1 MAEHDDDDYLSVG
14 DERTIYTASDAL
26 VCKYSASSLGYY
38 KDKYLHSLFAKSIVK
53 PNTNSMVGAP
63 SINPLRKPPII
74 NRGYYGRVKCIDT
87 VLSNF
92 LSTTSLNTS
101 ESTVPSL
108 PNDHADRVTTTLPD
122 STSAY
127 RQIISLGCGFD
138 TLSLRIIAENHPGL
152 HIYEVDFE
160 EVINKKA
167 IALLSESTC
176 RHLLLG
182 SHYNNATPLSSLGS
196 KDNRQILTK
205 ILHDC
210 TITNGFNLGPNLT
223 LFGSDLRNNT
233 NDIVNKLTSIG
244 FNPLLPTLI
253 LTECVLVYIEK
264 VVTEKLINAFASSI
278 SNVAWVTYDMVNPM
292 DSFGKTMCKNLR
304 DAGFNI
310 PGFLEYPTIES
321 QIQRF
326 QLNNFEKVKTMSMLA
341 AFQCLLTSEDKARIA
356 RIEHLDE
363 IEEFELI
370 MSHYTLTT
378 AVKGSILN
386 GLTSE

>member
-1 MAEHDDDDYLSVG
+1 MAEHDDDDDYLSVG

-38 KDKYLHSLFAKSIVK
+38 NDKYLHSLFAKSIVK
-53 PNTNSMVGAP
+53 ANTNSMVGAP

-74 NRGYYGRVKCIDT
+74 NRGYYGRVKCIDV
-87 VLSNF
+87 VLSKF
-92 LSTTSLNTS
+92 LSATSLNTS
-101 ESTVPSL
+101 IASIPSIPTDIIDKL
-108 PNDHADRVTTTLPD
+108 ITDIPD
-122 STSAY
+122 SASAY
-127 RQIISLGCGFD
+127 RQIVSLGGGFD
-138 TLSLRIIAENHPGL
+138 TLSLRIIAENNPGL

-167 IALLSESTC
+167 VALLSESTC

-182 SHYNNATPLSSLGS
+182 NHGNNTTPSASPGI

-210 TITNGFNLGPNLT
+210 TITNGYNLGPNLT

-233 NDIVNKLTSIG
+233 NDIINKLTSIG
-244 FNPLLPTLI
+244 FNPSLPTLI

-264 VVTEKLINAFASSI
+264 AVTEQLINTFASSL
-278 SNVAWVTYDMVNPM
+278 SNVAWDTYDMVNPT
-292 DSFGKTMCKNLR
+292 DSFGKTMCRNLR

-326 QLNNFEKVKTMSMLA
+326 QSNKFEKVNTMSMLA
-341 AFQCLLTSEDKARIA
+341 AYQRLLTSDDKMRIA

-378 AVKGSILN
+378 AVKGSVLS
-386 GLTSE
+386 GLV